1 VLGVVS
7 IYLKLKHSSTRC
19 GVQVTQQ
26 AKTRMGEWNFLLHS
40 GTGNAG
46 VVLVHEIYGLDDYID
61 SVARKFSDEGYWAAA
76 VDLFQGKRPS
86 SLEEG
91 FKIRSELKEKEA
103 LDALQSGLDLLKV
116 KMGSNAKIGSM
127 GFCMGGGFALL
138 GACNLDFAFCVDYY
152 GMIED
157 AEQVKGVR
165 GPIGL
170 MLGSEDQ
177 RVTPW
182 AFQYLLP
189 AATKH
194 QKRVDVHLY
203 PNARH
208 AFHRPNWEG
217 HNAEAAR
224 DAWQKTLLFL
234 SQFK

>member
-1 VLGVVS
+1 MA
-7 IYLKLKHSSTRC
+7 
-19 GVQVTQQ
+19 QQ
-26 AKTRMGEWNFLLHS
+26 AKTRMGQWDFLLHS
-40 GTGNAG
+40 GTANTG

-76 VDLFQGKRPS
+76 VDLFRGKSCS

-91 FKIRSELKEKEA
+91 LKIRSQLKEKDV
-103 LDALQSGLDLLKV
+103 LDALQSGLSLLKS
-116 KMGSNAKIGSM
+116 KMGANARIGSM
-127 GFCMGGGFALL
+127 GFCMGGGYALL

-157 AEQVKGVR
+157 AEQVKTVK
-165 GPIGL
+165 GPIVL
-170 MLGSEDQ
+170 MLGSEDE

-182 AFQYLLP
+182 AFQHLLP
-189 AATKH
+189 AAAKH
-194 QKRVDVHLY
+194 KKRVDVHLY

-217 HNAEAAR
+217 HNAEAAS
-224 DAWQKTLLFL
+224 DAWEKTLLFL